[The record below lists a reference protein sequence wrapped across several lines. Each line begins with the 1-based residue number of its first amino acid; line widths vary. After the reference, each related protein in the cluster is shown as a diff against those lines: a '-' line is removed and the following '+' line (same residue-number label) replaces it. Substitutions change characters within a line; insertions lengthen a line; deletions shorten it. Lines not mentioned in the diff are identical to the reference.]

1 MPSNVIPM
9 EPAYPLYQSFK
20 NRINLLPDICLKLS
34 KHELDDLQWKFSTAK
49 TWALQFPFNNLSIVI
64 SVQWSEH
71 CNFRRTISVRPEL
84 VEGLSE
90 LVCNRLASTLLQAQG
105 IRRMP
110 VQAYGKCRTSLNGE
124 DPSTGSGHTVS
135 FGSGILRVS
144 VQAYWECRFSHTESV
159 GSGIRR
165 VSAHGDN
172 LSITISVCPELVEGL
187 SLNWECRFKGGL
199 TESIRNRVRWE
210 SLDNKGPWPEHKIPA
225 FFLVLHLKKWLLGWN
240 LIQQGFFYSS
250 LFWACPGW
258 FIHD

>member
-110 VQAYGKCRTSLNGE
+110 VQAYGKCRSRHTENAGLAWTERTLRQAQGIRWVSVQAYWE
-124 DPSTGSGHTVS
+124 FRFRHTESVGSV
-135 FGSGILRVS
+135 ILRVS
-144 VQAYWECRFSHTESV
+144 VQAYGEFRPMVITWVLQFPFVLSLSKGSAWTESA
-159 GSGIRR
+159 GSRGAWLNQ
-165 VSAHGDN
+165 SETEWGEN
-172 LSITISVCPELVEGL
+172 LLTTKDPDPNTKSQLF
-187 SLNWECRFKGGL
+187 SL
-199 TESIRNRVRWE
+199 
-210 SLDNKGPWPEHKIPA
+210 
-225 FFLVLHLKKWLLGWN
+225 
-240 LIQQGFFYSS
+240 YST
-250 LFWACPGW
+250 
-258 FIHD
+258 